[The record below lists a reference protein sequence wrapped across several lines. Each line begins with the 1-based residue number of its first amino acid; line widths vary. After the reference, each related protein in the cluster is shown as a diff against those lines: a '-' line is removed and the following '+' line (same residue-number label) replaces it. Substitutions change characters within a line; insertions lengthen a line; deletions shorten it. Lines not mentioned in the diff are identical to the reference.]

1 MKSWQK
7 PVFVLALVV
16 AVPVAAQIAQ
26 KPFFPSIPG
35 YQTLLCDFHLH
46 TVFSDGLVWPTV
58 RADEAWRYGLDAIAI
73 TDHIEYRPFKDE
85 FAGRDLNRS
94 FEIAARSAGN
104 FPLLMIRGGE
114 ITRSMPPGHLNAIFL
129 SDANPLETETWEAA
143 IDAAAEQQAFIFW
156 NHPGWKAQ
164 QPDGIPRWYDEHE
177 KIYRQGKLHGIEI
190 VNYKSYY
197 PEAHQMAIDKKLTLL
212 GNTDAHDTIGMTY
225 EEDLGES
232 RPYTLVFAKE
242 KSLAAI
248 KEALFAHRTAVYWQE
263 TLYGDSIYVAPLFY
277 RSIQMPDSALVLHG
291 KSRKWVA
298 ITNLADLD
306 YRLEL
311 ETPVE
316 GYVISEELVLVS
328 GATVP
333 LAIRALRSDVET
345 EETLAIRF
353 RVTNIL
359 PAPAQPLR
367 VTLQVPVRRLASPD
381 TK

>member
-1 MKSWQK
+1 MKFWQK
-7 PVFVLALVV
+7 TVLVLAFV
-16 AVPVAAQIAQ
+16 AAMPVAAQIAQ
-26 KPFFPSIPG
+26 KPFFPSISG

-46 TVFSDGLVWPTV
+46 TVFSDGRVWPTV

-73 TDHIEYRPFKDE
+73 TDHIEYRPFKEE
-85 FAGRDLNRS
+85 FASRDLNRS

-104 FPLLMIRGGE
+104 FPLLVIRGSE

-333 LAIRALRSDVET
+333 LAIRALRSGVET